1 MKNILLVYR
10 AQVFKSEIDVHLK
23 TYKNDR
29 VVLVVEDIIQQNIV
43 NYLTKDYTIVNIF
56 PSTFNIITLEDF
68 LQGELNMKFDAVVA
82 NPPYQKIVGPKHSQS
97 IWHKIVEKSIKHLKD
112 GGTMTMVHP
121 DSWRISTDFKSTKK
135 LLLSKTI
142 VSLEMFDEAQGMKTF
157 GAATPYDVYTL
168 INEPNL
174 DNKKTRIVGSDNVV
188 VEKDLT
194 NVGYIP
200 NGSFELFDNLI
211 VKPNEEKISVIKDST
226 YHTQKNTMSLD
237 QVGEFKYP
245 CVYTTTKDG
254 SINFWY
260 SNTKKR
266 HFDVPKVI
274 WSNGMASSVVI
285 DKEGQY
291 GLTQFAYAVVDKPE
305 NLEMIQ
311 KAMESKKFLELMQNS
326 QGKNQKYNR
335 RVISLFRKDFW
346 KEFV

>member
-1 MKNILLVYR
+1 MRNVILIYR
-10 AQVFKSEIDVHLK
+10 GQVFDTEIKPRLDQ
-23 TYKNDR
+23 YKNDN
-29 VVLVVEDIIQQNIV
+29 VVLIV
-43 NYLTKDYTIVNIF
+43 DNKLTRKIVGYI
-56 PSTFNIITLEDF
+56 TKGYEQKINIITIHEYINKGVVD
-68 LQGELNMKFDAVVA
+68 NMKFDVIIG
-82 NPPYQKIVGPKHSQS
+82 NPPYQLQVGPNKTQA
-97 IWHKIVEKSIKHLKD
+97 IWHKIVEKSIKQLKD
-112 GGTMTMVHP
+112 SGTMTMIHP
-121 DSWRISTDFKSTKK
+121 DAWRSPGGIFESTKK

-142 VSLEMFDEAQGMKTF
+142 VSLEMFDESQGMKTF

-174 DNKKTRIVGSDNVV
+174 DNKKTRVVGSDGVEI
-188 VEKDLT
+188 EKDLT
-194 NVGYIP
+194 NMDYIP
-200 NGSFELFDNLI
+200 NGSFELFDKLI
-211 VKPNEEKISVIKDST
+211 AKPNEEKVEVLYSRSMYGSDKE
-226 YHTQKNTMSLD
+226 NMSPEK
-237 QVGEFKYP
+237 VGEFKYP

-260 SNTKKR
+260 SSIRKE

-274 WSNGMASSVVI
+274 WSNGMAPSVVI
-285 DKEGQY
+285 DKKGQY
-291 GLTQFAYAVVDKPE
+291 GLSQFAYAIVDKPE